1 MLIFAYFVIFLHK
14 QVPLQHPKHFGRLTI
29 KVNNIMAYYSIEKR
43 TRADGTP
50 RYRCSV
56 IVKEKSKVIYRE
68 TKTFS
73 KQQLAKTWGTKL
85 VSKIEQFG
93 VPQKNDIT
101 KLSLRDLLTTY
112 LSDPNLGGKAGRS
125 KQYSLQMLID
135 SEIANLKLDELKSHH
150 IIEHCRC
157 RALEGRT
164 PATVSQDVSYLNVVL
179 DSAKPIYGINIDNTV
194 VNEARPLLKQM
205 NLIGKSQRRTRR
217 PVGNELDLL
226 IEGLRKRQEHK
237 YSTIPFVDILNF
249 SILSCMRISE
259 VCSLLWED
267 VDHEQKAVLVRN
279 RKDPRKKIGNHMLV
293 PLLGDAWNILQ
304 SQEKKSD
311 YIFPYKPNSITNG
324 FQCVRDQ
331 LNIKDLRYHD
341 LRREGASRLLEQ
353 GFGLEEVAQVTG
365 HRNLN
370 TLWNIY
376 ITLFPNTLHGKFD
389 KLQKKEG

>member
-1 MLIFAYFVIFLHK
+1 
-14 QVPLQHPKHFGRLTI
+14 
-29 KVNNIMAYYSIEKR
+29 MAYYSIEKR
-43 TRADGTP
+43 VRADGTP

-73 KQQLAKTWGTKL
+73 KQQLAKTWGTNL
-85 VSKIEQFG
+85 VSKLEQFG
-93 VPQKNDIT
+93 VPPKNDIT
-101 KLSLRDLLTTY
+101 KLTLRDLLAKY

-125 KQYSLQMLID
+125 KQYSIQMLID
-135 SEIANLKLDELKSHH
+135 SDIASIKLNDLKTHH
-150 IIEHCRC
+150 IIDHCRA
-157 RALEGRT
+157 RASNGT
-164 PATVSQDVSYLNVVL
+164 KPVTVSQDVSYLNAVL
-179 DSAKPIYGINIDNTV
+179 ESAEPIYGISIDNTV
-194 VNEARPLLKQM
+194 IRDARPLLKQM
-205 NLIGKSQRRTRR
+205 NLIGKSERRTRR
-217 PVGNELDLL
+217 PIDNELDLL

-237 YSTIPFVDILNF
+237 YSIIPFVDILNF

-259 VCSLLWED
+259 VCSLLWDD
-267 VDHEQKAVLVRN
+267 VDYKQRAVLVRN

-311 YIFPYKPNSITNG
+311 YIFPYNSRSITAG
-324 FQCVRDQ
+324 FQRVRNQ

-353 GFGLEEVAQVTG
+353 GFSIEEVAQVTG
-365 HRNLN
+365 HKRFD

-389 KLQKKEG
+389 MLQKKKDNSPLSY